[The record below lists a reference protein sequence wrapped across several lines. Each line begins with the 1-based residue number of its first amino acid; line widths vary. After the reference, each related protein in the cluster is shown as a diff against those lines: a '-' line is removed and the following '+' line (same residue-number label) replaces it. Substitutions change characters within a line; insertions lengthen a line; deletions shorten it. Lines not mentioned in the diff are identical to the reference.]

1 MSVLSS
7 NGKKQL
13 VIERLQWLPN
23 KRCFIKLTFFLRPSG
38 TPLIPHKV
46 SKFLEQRV
54 HQIAGEA
61 GIISPWY
68 QVWV

>member
-23 KRCFIKLTFFLRPSG
+23 KRCFIKLTFFETFG
-38 TPLIPHKV
+38 DTPNSPQ
-46 SKFLEQRV
+46 SFKFLEQRV
-54 HQIAGEA
+54 HEIAGEA